1 MIRIFISFNP
11 QSEQVSG
18 IISNHNNFLGYI
30 EETPN
35 NYYRSYIDFIKEKK
49 SILKSLQ
56 NGNKL
61 VIEYN
66 YLSWNSMM
74 GEFARYGHPDA
85 GEEIFTCKFEAFGE
99 DYRSTLR
106 NLDEKIQRDC
116 RVKSP
121 KVYLKTPASYKLT
134 LQK

>member
-30 EETPN
+30 EETQN
-35 NYYRSYIDFIKEKK
+35 NYYRGYIDFIKEKK

-74 GEFARYGHPDA
+74 GEFARYGHPDT

-99 DYRSTLR
+99 DYCSTLR